1 MSTRV
6 KICGIT
12 NLEDAQAAV
21 AAGADALGFV
31 FAEEAKKRGRYIAPD
46 DAFEII
52 GQLPPFVTTVAV
64 CVNARLDE
72 LARYLAYVDLVQF
85 HGEEEP
91 ESIPLNHVA
100 IKAFRTSPELTLEQ
114 MQRYDTRAWLLDA
127 HVPGERGGTG
137 ATSDWEFAKAVVALR
152 RPVVLA
158 GGLTPEN
165 VGDAVRA
172 VRPYA
177 VDVSGGVEAAPG
189 KKDHERI
196 REFIEHVRQASL
208 S

>member
-1 MSTRV
+1 VTKV

-12 NLEDAQAAV
+12 SLEDARAALDS
-21 AAGADALGFV
+21 GADALGFV

-52 GQLPPFVTTVAV
+52 AQLPPFVSTVAV
-64 CVNARLDE
+64 VVNARLDQ
-72 LARYLAYVDLVQF
+72 LAQWLSYVDMIQF

-91 ESIPLNHVA
+91 EDIPLNQVS
-100 IKAFRTSPELTLEQ
+100 IKAFRATPELSIEHL
-114 MQRYDTRAWLLDA
+114 QRYETRAWLIDA

-137 ATSDWEFAKAVVALR
+137 AVADWDFAKRAVDAG
-152 RPVVLA
+152 RPVILA

-165 VGDAVRA
+165 VADAVRA

-196 REFIEHVRQASL
+196 RQFIHHVREASL

>member
-1 MSTRV
+1 MSTKI

-12 NLEDAQAAV
+12 NLEDALAAV
-21 AAGADALGFV
+21 DAGADALGFV
-31 FAEEAKKRGRYIAPD
+31 LAEEAKKRGRYVAPE
-46 DAFEII
+46 AVAEII
-52 GQLPPFVTTVAV
+52 AQMPPLVTTVAV
-64 CVNARLDE
+64 CVNATPE
-72 LARYLAYVDLVQF
+72 ALAHYLSFVDLVQL
-85 HGEEEP
+85 HGEESP
-91 ESIPLNHVA
+91 ESIAVGHRA
-100 IKAFRTSPELTLEQ
+100 IKAFRTGPGVRLETL
-114 MQRYDTRAWLLDA
+114 QRYAVRGWLLDA

-137 ATSDWEFAKAVVALR
+137 AVSDWEFAKSAVALG

-165 VGDAVRA
+165 VGAAVRA

-196 REFIEHVRQASL
+196 REFIKHAREASV